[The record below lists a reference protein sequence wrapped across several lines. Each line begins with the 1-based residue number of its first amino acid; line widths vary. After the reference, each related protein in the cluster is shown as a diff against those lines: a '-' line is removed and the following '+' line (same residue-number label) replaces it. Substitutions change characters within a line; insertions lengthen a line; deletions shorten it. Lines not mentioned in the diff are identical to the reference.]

1 MAVMKYVKSKMVG
14 NVQEEILVIKIL
26 AQKYEE
32 MEYISVLILQSETT
46 LITTMEMAVT
56 LTEM

>member
-1 MAVMKYVKSKMVG
+1 MKYVKSKMVG

-56 LTEM
+56 LIEM